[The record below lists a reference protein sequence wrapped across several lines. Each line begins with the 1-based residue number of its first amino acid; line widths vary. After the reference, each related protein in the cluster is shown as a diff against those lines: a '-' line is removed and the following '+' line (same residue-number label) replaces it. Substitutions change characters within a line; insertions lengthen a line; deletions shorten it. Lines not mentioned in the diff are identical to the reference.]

1 MGFNIV
7 ARNNCMSP
15 QRGGNSTF
23 ILYYKIANVSFNNG
37 IVRQLYGRSN
47 DLHEKGSWKPHIIL
61 HELCYSK
68 KVTPNV
74 VVGTVMCVQG
84 SNVVVGT
91 VMRVVG
97 TVMRAQASNVVV
109 GTVMRA
115 QGSNAVVGTVI
126 RVVVTVMR
134 AQGSYAGS
142 GHINAGTGQ

>member
-74 VVGTVMCVQG
+74 VVGTVM
-84 SNVVVGT
+84 
-91 VMRVVG
+91 
-97 TVMRAQASNVVV
+97 
-109 GTVMRA
+109 RA